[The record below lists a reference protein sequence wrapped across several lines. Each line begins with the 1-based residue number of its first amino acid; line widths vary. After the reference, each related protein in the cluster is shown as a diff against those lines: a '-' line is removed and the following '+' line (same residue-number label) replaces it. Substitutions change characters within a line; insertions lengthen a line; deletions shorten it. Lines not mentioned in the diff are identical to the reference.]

1 MAKRKYKRLHY
12 EDRQTIEA
20 MSKQGSSVSDIAE
33 VLGTHRDTIY
43 REFKSSSGAAGIIR
57 KGVKHGYNSFE
68 FV

>member
-33 VLGTHRDTIY
+33 ALGTHRDTIY
-43 REFKSSSGAAGIIR
+43 RELNAATP
-57 KGVKHGYNSFE
+57 H
-68 FV
+68 